1 MALSQSVT
9 DSLQEAEQSLRNA
22 LAFAARGERSIVA
35 KQIAEMIHSIEMMYH
50 CDTLMDH
57 IEELKEDFKKN
68 G

>member
-22 LAFAARGERSIVA
+22 LAYAARGERSIFA
-35 KQIAEMIHSIEMMYH
+35 KQIAEMIHSIEMMQMH
-50 CDTLMDH
+50 DNLLDTL
-57 IEELKEDFKKN
+57 EELKEGKN

>member
-22 LAFAARGERSIVA
+22 LAYAARGERSIVA
-35 KQIAEMIHSIEMMYH
+35 KQIAEMIHSIEMMQMH
-50 CDTLMDH
+50 DNLLDTL
-57 IEELKEDFKKN
+57 EELKEGKN

>member
-22 LAFAARGERSIVA
+22 LAFAARGERSVVA
-35 KQIAEMIHSIEMMYH
+35 KQIAEMIHSIEIMQMH
-50 CDTLMDH
+50 DNLLDTL
-57 IEELKEDFKKN
+57 EELKEGNN

>member
-9 DSLQEAEQSLRNA
+9 DSLQEAERSLRNA

-35 KQIAEMIHSIEMMYH
+35 KQIAEMIHSIEMMQMH
-50 CDTLMDH
+50 DNLLDTL
-57 IEELKEDFKKN
+57 EELKEGKN

>member
-22 LAFAARGERSIVA
+22 LALAARGERSIVA
-35 KQIAEMIHSIEMMYH
+35 KQIAEMIHSIEMMQMH
-50 CDTLMDH
+50 DNFLDTL
-57 IEELKEDFKKN
+57 EELTEGNN